1 MTQTTG
7 DGLARGGLRRAL
19 LVLAVVVIVLGL
31 SALIGWR
38 VVASDARR
46 NVSVTW
52 SGPPECTGTTVEQAR
67 PGGEGEAGEP
77 IPAIRLRDGMS
88 CTLPVRVTNESRF
101 TVTVTRVRLPYM
113 GPLGGAAVQ
122 VRELEGQPWSRP
134 NAVDAFFKVDERLGE
149 GESYDFEI
157 DFELRP
163 PPEGCTAGLFAV
175 EGLPRVRVL
184 ALGRPGQRTPAETI
198 GFLGTRDTDC
208 SR

>member
-7 DGLARGGLRRAL
+7 DGLARGGLRRTL
-19 LVLAVVVIVLGL
+19 LVLAVVVVVLGL
-31 SALIGWR
+31 SAMVGWR
-38 VVASDARR
+38 VVAADARR

-52 SGPPECTGTTVEQAR
+52 SGPVTCTGTTVEQVPA
-67 PGGEGEAGEP
+67 GDEGEP
-77 IPAIRLRDGMS
+77 IPAIRLREGMS

-101 TVTVTRVRLPYM
+101 AMTVARVRLPYM

-122 VRELEGQPWSRP
+122 VRELDGRPWSRP
-134 NAVDAFFKVDERLGE
+134 GTVDAFFKVDEHLGE

-163 PPEGCTAGLFAV
+163 PPEGCTDAGLFWV

-184 ALGRPGQRTPAETI
+184 ALGRPGQQTPAEAI

-208 SR
+208 SS